1 MIKKLII
8 ATRESKL
15 AMWQS
20 IHIQARLQ
28 ELHPDL
34 HVELLPMKS
43 LGDKILDAP
52 LAKIGGKGLFLKE
65 LEEAMIRGEA
75 DVAVHSLKD
84 VPTKLPD
91 ELPLVAITERE
102 DIRDAMLSDKYE
114 NLKDLPQGAV
124 VGTSS
129 LRRQMQLL
137 RDRPDLNIKWLRGNV
152 NTRIQKLKDGQY
164 DAIILASAGINRLGL
179 TDLVKY
185 VYPISLDEMIPAM
198 GQAALGIQCINN
210 PEVIEI
216 VKSLD
221 SRDSYI
227 QTSIERE
234 FVDTLE
240 GGCQVPIGIN
250 ATLMQDGK
258 IEIKA
263 ILGMPDG
270 SEILSETKSINP
282 DEFEGVG
289 RLMAESMIERGA
301 KDILTRAE
309 IMASEAVD
317 YS

>member
-1 MIKKLII
+1 MEKLII

-20 IHIQARLQ
+20 IHIKARLE
-28 ELHPDL
+28 ELNPGL

-65 LEEAMIRGEA
+65 LEESMLRGEA
-75 DVAVHSLKD
+75 HIAVHSLKD

-91 ELPLVAITERE
+91 ELPLIAITERE
-102 DIRDAMLSDKYE
+102 DVRDAMLSDKYK
-114 NLKDLPQGAV
+114 NLKDLPKGAI

-137 RDRPDLNIKWLRGNV
+137 RDRPDLKIKWLRGNV

-179 TDLVKY
+179 LDLVEY
-185 VYPISLDEMIPAM
+185 VYPISLEEMIPAM

-210 PEVIEI
+210 PEIIKI
-216 VKSLD
+216 VEGLNNED
-221 SRDSYI
+221 SHI
-227 QTSIERE
+227 ITSIERE

-250 ATLMQDGK
+250 AVI
-258 IEIKA
+258 IENDEVLIKS

-270 SEILSETKSINP
+270 SEIMSETKVINKNN
-282 DEFEGVG
+282 FKGVG
-289 RLMAESMIERGA
+289 RAMAEEMIEHGA
-301 KDILTRAE
+301 KEVLARAE
-309 IMASEAVD
+309 VMANNATD
-317 YS
+317 LI

>member
-1 MIKKLII
+1 MKKLII

-20 IHIQARLQ
+20 IHIQARLE
-28 ELHPDL
+28 ELNPGL
-34 HVELLPMKS
+34 QVELLPMKS

-65 LEEAMIRGEA
+65 LEESMLRGEA
-75 DVAVHSLKD
+75 HIAVHSLKD

-102 DIRDAMLSDKYE
+102 DVRDAMLSDKYE
-114 NLKDLPQGAV
+114 NLKDLPKGAV

-137 RDRPDLNIKWLRGNV
+137 RDRPDLKIKWLRGNV

-179 TDLVKY
+179 LDLVEH

-210 PEVIEI
+210 PEI
-216 VKSLD
+216 VKIIQGLNNED
-221 SRDSYI
+221 SQI
-227 QTSIERE
+227 ATTIERE

-250 ATLMQDGK
+250 AEI
-258 IEIKA
+258 IENNEVLIKS

-270 SEILSETKSINP
+270 SEIMSETKIISKN
-282 DEFEGVG
+282 DFMNVG
-289 RLMAESMIERGA
+289 RSMAEGMIKRGA
-301 KDILTRAE
+301 KDVLARAE
-309 IMASEAVD
+309 VMANEATD
-317 YS
+317 LI

>member
-1 MIKKLII
+1 MEKLII

-20 IHIQARLQ
+20 IHIKARLEEQ
-28 ELHPDL
+28 NPGL

-65 LEEAMIRGEA
+65 LEESMLRGDA
-75 DVAVHSLKD
+75 HIAVHSLKD

-91 ELPLVAITERE
+91 ELPLIAITERE
-102 DIRDAMLSDKYE
+102 DVRDAMLSDKYK
-114 NLKDLPQGAV
+114 NLKELPKGAI

-137 RDRPDLNIKWLRGNV
+137 RDRPDLKIKWLRGNV

-179 TDLVKY
+179 LDLVEY

-198 GQAALGIQCINN
+198 GQAALGIQCIND
-210 PEVIEI
+210 PEIIKI
-216 VKSLD
+216 VQGLD
-221 SRDSYI
+221 NEDSHI
-227 QTSIERE
+227 ITSIERE

-250 ATLMQDGK
+250 AVM
-258 IEIKA
+258 IENDEVLIKS

-270 SEILSETKSINP
+270 SEIMSETKVINKSN
-282 DEFEGVG
+282 FEGVG
-289 RLMAESMIERGA
+289 RAMAEEMIERGA
-301 KDILTRAE
+301 KEVLARAE
-309 IMASEAVD
+309 LMASEATD
-317 YS
+317 LI

>member
-1 MIKKLII
+1 MKKLII

-15 AMWQS
+15 AIWQS
-20 IHIQARLQ
+20 IHIQARLE
-28 ELHPDL
+28 ELNPGL
-34 HVELLPMKS
+34 QVELLPMKS

-65 LEEAMIRGEA
+65 LEESMLRGEA
-75 DVAVHSLKD
+75 HIAVHSLKD

-102 DIRDAMLSDKYE
+102 DVRDAMLSDKYE
-114 NLKDLPQGAV
+114 NLKDLPKGAV

-137 RDRPDLNIKWLRGNV
+137 RDRPDLKIKWLRGNV

-179 TDLVKY
+179 LDLVEH

-210 PEVIEI
+210 PEI
-216 VKSLD
+216 VKIIQGLNNED
-221 SRDSYI
+221 SQI
-227 QTSIERE
+227 VTTIERE

-250 ATLMQDGK
+250 AEI
-258 IEIKA
+258 IENNEVLIKS

-270 SEILSETKSINP
+270 SEIMSETKIISKN
-282 DEFEGVG
+282 DFMNVG
-289 RLMAESMIERGA
+289 RSMAEGMIKRGA
-301 KDILTRAE
+301 KDVLARAE
-309 IMASEAVD
+309 VMANEATD
-317 YS
+317 LI